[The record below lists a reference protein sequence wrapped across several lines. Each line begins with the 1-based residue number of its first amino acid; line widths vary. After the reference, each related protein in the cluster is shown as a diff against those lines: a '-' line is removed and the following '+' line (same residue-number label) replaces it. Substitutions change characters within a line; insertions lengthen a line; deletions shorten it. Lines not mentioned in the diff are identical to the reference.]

1 MGLDALMADAVTFKY
16 IAAPLSKDQIADLIR
31 IPTPEK

>member
-16 IAAPLSKDQIADLIR
+16 IAAPLTKDQLAALIR
-31 IPTPEK
+31 IPAPEK